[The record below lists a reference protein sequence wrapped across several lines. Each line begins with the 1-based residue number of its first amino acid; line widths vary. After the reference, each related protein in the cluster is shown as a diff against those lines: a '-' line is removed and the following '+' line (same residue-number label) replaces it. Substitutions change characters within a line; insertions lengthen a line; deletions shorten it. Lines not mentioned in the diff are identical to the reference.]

1 MVNTQLTTPWDYC
14 QSWEDGS
21 CSYDGHTITWKHQ
34 TIIVTNYIKQ
44 KYLSPDWYFKKLTEH
59 WELIG
64 FIALFLSDG
73 TTASTQELSQALK
86 LNLSVVD
93 NAVELGFS
101 IGWFEVNEKV
111 SLIFLEE
118 KCDNSIYVQESE
130 QVLELPDSVQVGNL
144 WESART
150 ITTVQTSSVN
160 DSPVILSEWYDI
172 PPSWLDPLESRPAT
186 ALLENKDRQQEIFL
200 IPELP
205 PSELT
210 EFNTLQLSP
219 GSITTE
225 KFLEK
230 NLDTEEADKETLT
243 TEKFLEKNLDTEEAD
258 KETLTTEKFLEK
270 NLDTEEAD
278 KETLTTEKFLEK
290 NLDTEE
296 ADKETLTTE
305 KFLEENLNTEITHA
319 RGCLYQYLENKKLKN
334 GSIVSYPRVEGER
347 DKHNYLHWRWGY
359 NWKEKIDGQ
368 WKNRSLGVATK
379 IVTAVANMIYNGNS
393 VQNIREFI
401 TLSKNSKKTHK

>member
-258 KETLTTEKFLEK
+258 KETLTTEKFLE
-270 NLDTEEAD
+270 
-278 KETLTTEKFLEK
+278 
-290 NLDTEE
+290 
-296 ADKETLTTE
+296 
-305 KFLEENLNTEITHA
+305 ENLNTEITHA

-379 IVTAVANMIYNGNS
+379 IVTAVANMIHNGNS